1 MFVILT
7 NFFVQLVVENLLKVL
22 KTQVFHIL
30 YFLDYCLFARVCTL
44 RARARIVIIDCLSY
58 HSGSPLRRGAR
69 RKGGRKPICGPPLL
83 YMIVFWLPLVWCP
96 LCWGNLSFARKGL
109 LISCVCF
116 SRFESIYQFASS
128 CCLVDSIFSYF
139 GGAFFGRFTSLLH
152 CVFCFFSCFRK
163 S

>member
-44 RARARIVIIDCLSY
+44 RARARIMIIDCFPY
-58 HSGSPLRRGAR
+58 YSGSPLRRGAR
-69 RKGGRKPICGPPLL
+69 RKGGRRLICGPPLL

-109 LISCVCF
+109 ISSVCVECVHVWHDWYSLVVLF
-116 SRFESIYQFASS
+116 EVSR
-128 CCLVDSIFSYF
+128 
-139 GGAFFGRFTSLLH
+139 
-152 CVFCFFSCFRK
+152 CVFCCFASLFCCFFGCFTSSRK
-163 S
+163 ACT

>member
-30 YFLDYCLFARVCTL
+30 YFLDYCLFARVRTF
-44 RARARIVIIDCLSY
+44 RARARIVIIDCLPY
-58 HSGSPLRRGAR
+58 YSGSPPRRGAR
-69 RKGGRKPICGPPLL
+69 RKGGRKSILRPPFL

-109 LISCVCF
+109 ISFVCVERVHVWHNRHSLVVLFVF
-116 SRFESIYQFASS
+116 SR
-128 CCLVDSIFSYF
+128 CVF
-139 GGAFFGRFTSLLH
+139 GCFTSLFY
-152 CVFCFFSCFRK
+152 CVFGCFTSFRK
-163 S
+163 A